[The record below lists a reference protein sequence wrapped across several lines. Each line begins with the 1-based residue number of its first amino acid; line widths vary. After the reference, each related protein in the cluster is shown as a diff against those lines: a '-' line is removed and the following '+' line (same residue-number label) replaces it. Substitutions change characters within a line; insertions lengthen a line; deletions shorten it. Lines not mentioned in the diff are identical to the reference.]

1 MCLYHESNAS
11 SKACVNKEG
20 IQNFCR
26 ASAAKYIVDNLRV
39 GQIYSKH
46 VVPYDYQPT
55 SETKHSQN
63 VVENITCSLSPTSS
77 PGSLKCSLI
86 A

>member
-1 MCLYHESNAS
+1 MKMKMRLYNESNAS

-39 GQIYSKH
+39 GQITQNMLSLMIISQLQK
-46 VVPYDYQPT
+46 PNILKMLLRT
-55 SETKHSQN
+55 SHAVYPLPVHQG
-63 VVENITCSLSPTSS
+63 V
-77 PGSLKCSLI
+77 
-86 A
+86 